1 VLILL
6 KQSFNYLLICL
17 ESLIFADKLQQLG
30 GFSAYVL
37 PIKNNMATRLKT
49 HSLRCTVAVS
59 NNKGGAGKTSTVLNL
74 ASAIARRIEGY
85 RVLVIDCD
93 PQRNLSYFLGWEDQ
107 LELFGNPTVYTSLCI
122 EQQGLPVYKAEN
134 GVYFSP
140 ASVKL
145 NGIDAILNMRPDSS
159 DALKEIL
166 QRPIQD
172 CGSIIFN
179 DEANEHQVVKTGT
192 TLPSSL
198 QEAFDFVFI
207 DTQPAMSRMTY
218 NAFYA
223 ADGYIIPTELEEAC
237 VKGMANIAVAASK
250 VDGGRGTFKCHGI
263 LITKLDAQLRSAKLY
278 EPQIRESFSET
289 FKTAIRR
296 SKDVIES
303 QALREDVFTS
313 YGGGRAAEDYTAL
326 ATEYLKKYA

>member
-1 VLILL
+1 
-6 KQSFNYLLICL
+6 
-17 ESLIFADKLQQLG
+17 
-30 GFSAYVL
+30 
-37 PIKNNMATRLKT
+37 MAKKPMTHRLR
-49 HSLRCTVAVS
+49 HIVAVS

-74 ASAIARRIEGY
+74 ASAITRRIEGY

-107 LELFGNPTVYTSLCI
+107 LELFGHPTVYTSLCM
-122 EQQGLPVYKAEN
+122 EQQGLPVYRAEN

-145 NGIDAILNMRPDSS
+145 NGIDAILNMRPNAS
-159 DALKEIL
+159 DALREIL
-166 QRPIQD
+166 QRPIQN
-172 CGSIIFN
+172 CGTVIFN
-179 DEANEHQVVKTGT
+179 AESNEHQIVKTDAP
-192 TLPSSL
+192 LPSSVK
-198 QEAFDFVFI
+198 EAFDFIFI

-237 VKGMANIAVAASK
+237 VKGMANIAVAAGK
-250 VDGGRGTFKCHGI
+250 VDGGRGVFQCHGI

-278 EPQIRESFSET
+278 EPQIRQSFSET
-289 FKTAIRR
+289 FKTSIRR

-326 ATEYLKKYA
+326 AREYLNKFA